1 MQTYTHTNIHVV
13 PTDVPST
20 HAGSV
25 YPLYTIIYSHACI
38 HKITHNTNFSREISK
53 SGRMNNG
60 LSGHLRFSQWNL
72 NSLEFGCWH
81 YNSLSGLSRHE
92 TGTLNFRAVGV
103 SSSSVVWIVA
113 WHVFSCRLLSP
124 WLSGGPQDVFLKG
137 WPPSHHVFLLTSKS
151 PCLVDHRVTM
161 SCWPPSHHVLL
172 VAAVILSVRITVL
185 LSFSSCHLGGDLLP
199 SEASVI
205 V

>member
-53 SGRMNNG
+53 SGRMNNR

-81 YNSLSGLSRHE
+81 YNSLSGLSRRE
-92 TGTLNFRAVGV
+92 TGTLNFRAVGFQAPLW
-103 SSSSVVWIVA
+103 SGS
-113 WHVFSCRLLSP
+113 
-124 WLSGGPQDVFLKG
+124 WLGMCSAVDGFPTGSQGVHRTFFK
-137 WPPSHHVFLLTSKS
+137 K
-151 PCLVDHRVTM
+151 VDHRVTM
-161 SCWPPSHHVLL
+161 SSCWPPSHHVLL
-172 VAAVILSVRITVL
+172 TTESPCLVSG
-185 LSFSSCHLGGDLLP
+185 SSYFICENNCP
-199 SEASVI
+199 S
-205 V
+205 